1 MLSSSSFHA
10 SVALP
15 SPPPSIAVVV
25 ARIKKS
31 SASVGERGRGNGVRN
46 SETIVSDFGRS
57 AAAAADDDDDDD
69 DAVRLSDCYTFR
81 ETAQRKRRL
90 VRAAFRMRVTLL
102 MRAFSCY

>member
-57 AAAAADDDDDDD
+57 AAAAADDDDDD
-69 DAVRLSDCYTFR
+69 AVRLSDCYTFR

>member
-1 MLSSSSFHA
+1 M
-10 SVALP
+10 
-15 SPPPSIAVVV
+15 
-25 ARIKKS
+25 
-31 SASVGERGRGNGVRN
+31 RN

-57 AAAAADDDDDDD
+57 AAAAAADDDDDDDD

-102 MRAFSCY
+102 MRAFLCY